1 MTKSLKTLLAVTT
14 VGLAMAASVPAHSGN
29 SEVLVIRKERPDQ
42 SGYQKAPFE
51 PVTAAPRLIPGY
63 RVAWKDGRLNPYR
76 ARSSRLGSE
85 RVLILTNTEPKRLI
99 DARTGEDVTAQYQLV
114 IAPFG
119 PPSQRTEVLTGARG
133 FSAPSARGNRR

>member
-1 MTKSLKTLLAVTT
+1 MPKSLNTLLASATIA
-14 VGLAMAASVPAHSGN
+14 LAMITGLPAYSGN

-42 SGYQKAPFE
+42 SGSQKAPFE

-63 RVAWKDGRLNPYR
+63 RVAWTDGRLNPYR
-76 ARSSRLGSE
+76 ARSSRLGNE
-85 RVLILTNTEPKRLI
+85 RVLILTNTDPKRLI
-99 DARTGEDVTAQYQLV
+99 DSQTGEDVTEQYRLV

-133 FSAPSARGNRR
+133 FSAQSVIGRRH